1 MGMQTDEVLGL
12 SLMDSTMDV
21 KPSILIYGPPGGGKT
36 TSVAQAFQDLLW
48 VVSEPDSLRY
58 YQTWAES
65 LSPAERAE
73 FRMPRFKYIPEFQ
86 PDGKTRFNNK
96 DAIRQIVDRYCD
108 AVVKGNSPYSGIVF
122 DQHNTFAQ
130 RVYAELQADP
140 SYGKNKFARIDAL
153 KSWNNWIC
161 SIPRFTNTIAVLICH
176 EAAPKFDEDEDSPTF
191 RKLLYKGG
199 PAFPIGTERE
209 SMAAMATICLRTA
222 LEGGEGNIRRMYM
235 TEASPMWHA
244 KFRDVRIKAKEKMD
258 LRELVIRAGY
268 RI

>member
-58 YQTWAES
+58 YQTWATS
-65 LSPAERAE
+65 LSPAERTE

-86 PDGKTRFNNK
+86 PDGKTRFSNR

-108 AVVKGNSPYSGIVF
+108 AVAKGNSPYTGIVF

-130 RVYAELQADP
+130 RVYSELNEDP
-140 SYGKNKFARIDAL
+140 GYARNKFARIDAL
-153 KSWNNWIC
+153 KNWNNWIC

-176 EAAPKFDEDEDSPTF
+176 EAMPKYDEDENSPTHH
-191 RKLLYKGG
+191 KLLYKGG

-209 SMAAMATICLRTA
+209 SMAAMATICLRTT
-222 LEGGEGNIRRMYM
+222 LEGGEGNVRRMYT
-235 TEASPMWHA
+235 TEASPTWHA